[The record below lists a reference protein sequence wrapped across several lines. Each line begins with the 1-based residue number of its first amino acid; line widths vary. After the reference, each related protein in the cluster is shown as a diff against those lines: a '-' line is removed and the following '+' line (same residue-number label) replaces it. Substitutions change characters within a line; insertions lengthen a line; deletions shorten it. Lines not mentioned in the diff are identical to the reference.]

1 VLTVEGL
8 YKTRDVLGRVPVEIA
23 GRLVANQRLLQEIA
37 ARF

>member
-8 YKTRDVLGRVPVEIA
+8 YKTRGVLDPVPVEIA
-23 GRLVANQRLLQEIA
+23 GRLVANQGLLQEIT